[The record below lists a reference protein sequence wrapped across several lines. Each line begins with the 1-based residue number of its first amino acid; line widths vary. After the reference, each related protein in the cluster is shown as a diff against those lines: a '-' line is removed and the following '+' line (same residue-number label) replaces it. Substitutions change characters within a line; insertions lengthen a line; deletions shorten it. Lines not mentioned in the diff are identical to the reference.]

1 MANAFYIYENLW
13 SNFMAKA
20 ELGNKHLCNSCNTK
34 FYDLQKEVPICP
46 KCGEEII
53 IKVKPRLG
61 RPPLNKNIQNI
72 IKPQTKEKVTSKSN
86 DAEENNIESD
96 MEDLISIEEI
106 DENIIDPENDLD
118 IEENQDSSDNITDI
132 ANIDLDNK
140 DENTDI

>member
-1 MANAFYIYENLW
+1 
-13 SNFMAKA
+13 MAKA
-20 ELGNKHLCNSCNTK
+20 ELGNKHLCDSCNTK

-61 RPPLNKNIQNI
+61 RPPLNKKTQNI
-72 IKPQTKEKVTSKSN
+72 IKPQTKEKVTSKSS
-86 DAEENNIESD
+86 DAEEDNIESD

-118 IEENQDSSDNITDI
+118 IGENQDSSDNITDI